1 MAGMFIGIAIV
12 WAIIIMV
19 IVFALLAESYPLLAF
34 ATFVTAAGALIG
46 WSVGN

>member
-19 IVFALLAESYPLLAF
+19 MAFALLAECYPILAF
-34 ATFVTAAGALIG
+34 ATFITAAGAIIG
-46 WSVGN
+46 WSIGH